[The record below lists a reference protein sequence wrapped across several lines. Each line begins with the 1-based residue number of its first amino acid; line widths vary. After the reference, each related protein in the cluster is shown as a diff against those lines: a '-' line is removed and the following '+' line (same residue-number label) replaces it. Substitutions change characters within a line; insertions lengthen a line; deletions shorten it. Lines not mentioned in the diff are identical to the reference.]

1 MSCSPGARAGC
12 FALASGSAL
21 SCAAVK
27 DKVHHSRSSSG
38 PSWEKGN
45 AFRSAVV
52 GRFAPWVQQVR
63 PWSSAS
69 QDLGGLAAGNA
80 PKSGVLVLLV
90 AWCCCTRFLCLV
102 RASREVA
109 PSPSDPPAPRSLSAL
124 TARSFWGQ
132 ISPEMSAE
140 ELGRGLE
147 ELNGEGT
154 GRRSKLLSLK
164 LVERRLGA

>member
-12 FALASGSAL
+12 FALASGSGL
-21 SCAAVK
+21 PCTAVK

-45 AFRSAVV
+45 AFLSAVV
-52 GRFAPWVQQVR
+52 GRFAARVQQVR
-63 PWSSAS
+63 LWSSAS
-69 QDLGGLAAGNA
+69 RDLGGLAAGNTL
-80 PKSGVLVLLV
+80 KSGVLVFLV
-90 AWCCCTRFLCLV
+90 AWCSNTRFLCLV
-102 RASREVA
+102 QASREAA

-124 TARSFWGQ
+124 TARSFWDQ
-132 ISPEMSAE
+132 ISPEMSSE
-140 ELGRGLE
+140 ELGSGLK